1 MSVRFVR
8 EARPGDAARIA
19 EIYNQG
25 IEDRSATFETELRS
39 PADISK
45 WLEAG
50 YPVFVAGENTL
61 IEAYAAAFPYRSRA
75 CYDGVREFS
84 IYVSREARGRGFG
97 KAALE
102 ALIAEAGKRGWW
114 KLLSRIFPE
123 NKASLAL
130 CAALGFRE
138 VGLYRKH
145 ARLDGE
151 WRDVV
156 IVEKLLI

>member
-1 MSVRFVR
+1 MSIRFVR
-8 EARPGDAARIA
+8 EARPADAARIA

-25 IEDRSATFETELRS
+25 IEDRSATFETEFRS
-39 PADISK
+39 AADIAK
-45 WLEAG
+45 WFEAG
-50 YPVFVAGENTL
+50 YPVSVAGEDER
-61 IEAYAAAFPYRSRA
+61 IQAYAAAFPYRPRA

-97 KAALE
+97 KASLD
-102 ALIAEAGKRGWW
+102 ALIAEAEKRGWW

-130 CAALGFRE
+130 CAACGFRE